1 MKTDGGGWIVF
12 QRRMDGSVDFFRNWT
27 QYEKGFGNLNG
38 EFWLGLTK
46 LHRLT
51 KDGGNRLR
59 VDLENFQ
66 NTKKYAHYTKFIV
79 GTPDS
84 EYNTFLTG
92 FSGNAGDSM
101 TSSAPTGNING
112 KFSTID
118 NDNDDC
124 VSINCAA
131 SSHGGWWY
139 RCCLHSN
146 LNGVYNDTTNIGR
159 GVNWGTWTGYL
170 YSLKFTEMKIKL
182 KD

>member
-66 NTKKYAHYTKFIV
+66 TIKRYAHYTEFVV
-79 GTPDS
+79 GTPAS
-84 EYNTFLTG
+84 EYTTFLTG

-101 TSSAPTGNING
+101 TSSAPAGNING

-118 NDNDDC
+118 NDNDGC
-124 VSINCAA
+124 VTSNCAA
-131 SSHGGWWY
+131 SYHGGWWY
-139 RCCLHSN
+139 RCCHYSN
-146 LNGVYNDTTNIGR
+146 LNGVYNATRYAR
-159 GVNWGTWTGYL
+159 GVNWATWTGYDQ
-170 YSLKFTEMKIKL
+170 SLKFTEMKIKL